1 MLRSTKPLTRLTGL
15 LVVGALVF
23 GACSGAA
30 STPAPTGTAS
40 TPAATAAAPATPL
53 PSAAAGTPVA
63 SAASGDLEIFT
74 YWTAGGEAEGL
85 AAIEAIFNKNYPS
98 IKVTNAVVA
107 GGAGSNATAVLA
119 TRMSGGNP
127 PDTFQIHGGAE
138 LVETWAK
145 TGFMQSL
152 TQFYTDNGW
161 MDKFPKQLLDLVSY
175 NGDIYSV
182 PVNVHRNGV
191 LWFNKKT
198 FTDNKLAAPATWDDF
213 FKVADA
219 LKAKGITALSLGDKD
234 KWESLLLFED
244 ILLSKLGPKDYRA
257 MWAGT
262 VPWTDPRVT
271 DALTTMSKVL
281 GYVNADHATLTWD
294 QAAGLVLKG
303 TAAMNIMGDWEKGY
317 YTANEW
323 KPDQDFG
330 WAPAPGTAGNFIV
343 VTDTFG
349 MPKNIKDQAAAL
361 DWLKTV
367 GSVEGQDAFNPHKGS
382 IPARVDADKSIYD
395 AYSQAAIGDFATNE
409 LVPSEAN
416 GPATIPAFLTPIT
429 DAISVFTTDLNVQ
442 TAQSTIDAACKSTGA
457 CK

>member
-1 MLRSTKPLTRLTGL
+1 MTSGMRSPRRLAGL
-15 LVVGALVF
+15 LAVSVLVF
-23 GACSGAA
+23 GACSSGGTSSPSA
-30 STPAPTGTAS
+30 S
-40 TPAATAAAPATPL
+40 AAAP
-53 PSAAAGTPVA
+53 PSASAGGG
-63 SAASGDLEIFT
+63 ASGSPAAPPASGNLEIFT
-74 YWTAGGEAEGL
+74 YWTAGGEADGL
-85 AAIEAIFNKNYPS
+85 AAIEDIFNKNYPG

-138 LVETWAK
+138 LVDTWAS
-145 TGFMQSL
+145 TGYMQPL
-152 TQFYTDNGW
+152 TQFYTDSGW

-175 NGDIYSV
+175 KGDIYSV

-191 LWFNKKT
+191 LWFNKKI
-198 FTDNKLAAPATWDDF
+198 FADNNITAPMTWDEF
-213 FKVADA
+213 FTAADA
-219 LKAKGITALSLGDKD
+219 LKAKGITPLALGDKD
-234 KWESLLLFED
+234 KWESLNLFEE
-244 ILLSKLGPKDYRA
+244 ILVSKLGPADYRA
-257 MWAGT
+257 IWAGT

-271 DALTTMSKVL
+271 DALTTMAKVL
-281 GYVNADHATLTWD
+281 SYVNTDHATLTWD

-317 YTANEW
+317 YTANGW

-330 WAPAPGTAGNFIV
+330 WSPAPGTAGTFVV

-349 MPKNIKDQAAAL
+349 MPKSIKDQDAAL

-395 AYSQAAIGDFATNE
+395 AYSQSAIGDFAKDE

-429 DAISVFTTDLNVQ
+429 DAISVFTTDLNVA
-442 TAQSTIDAACKSTGA
+442 TAQSTIVSACKSSGA

>member
-1 MLRSTKPLTRLTGL
+1 MGDGTGSLRRLT
-15 LVVGALVF
+15 ALVTVAVLAV
-23 GACSGAA
+23 GACSSGATPSASPGGAA
-30 STPAPTGTAS
+30 GGS
-40 TPAATAAAPATPL
+40 
-53 PSAAAGTPVA
+53 
-63 SAASGDLEIFT
+63 SAASGGLEIFT

-85 AAIEAIFNKNYPS
+85 AAIEQIFAKNYPG
-98 IKVTNAVVA
+98 ITVTNAVVA

-138 LVETWAK
+138 LIDTWV
-145 TGFMQSL
+145 TTNYMQPL
-152 TQFYTDNGW
+152 TQFYKDNGW
-161 MDKFPKQLLDLVSY
+161 TDKFPKQLLDLVSY

-191 LWFNKKT
+191 LWFNKKI
-198 FTDNKLAAPATWDDF
+198 FTDNNLTPPTTWDEF
-213 FKVADA
+213 FTAADA
-219 LKAKGITALSLGDKD
+219 LKAKGITPLALGDKD
-234 KWESLLLFED
+234 KWESLQLFED
-244 ILLSKLGPKDYRA
+244 ILLSKLGPADYRA
-257 MWAGT
+257 IWAGT

-271 DALTTMSKVL
+271 DALNTMAKVL
-281 GYVNADHATLTWD
+281 TYVNDDHATLTWD

-317 YTANEW
+317 YTSNSW
-323 KPDQDFG
+323 QPGVDFG
-330 WAPAPGTAGNFIV
+330 WAPAPGTSGSFIV

-349 MPKNIKDQAAAL
+349 MPKNIKNQAAAL

-367 GSVEGQDAFNPHKGS
+367 GSVEGQDAFNPKKGS
-382 IPARVDADKSIYD
+382 IPARTDANKSIYD
-395 AYSQAAIGDFATNE
+395 AYSQSAMADFATNQ

-429 DAISVFTTDLNVQ
+429 DAISVFATDKNVQ
-442 TAQSTIDAACKSTGA
+442 TAQSTIAAACKSSGA